1 MNERSVTLW
10 RMAEEPKELADQFLR
25 QRRNLIIGCLVILF
39 LETTVSP
46 PDKLSILGVEL
57 KITNSAYVIYWLWV
71 FTGYWLIRFFQYMPS
86 LALLRER
93 ASGEFMRSLRKALKR
108 QAEHLLREKRP
119 RTDNEL
125 HKRFLNVQHIYF
137 PARLGVAHITF
148 AVHAEGFRNVQ
159 TGKVDT
165 KDILDGHPGKSITG
179 LRAIGINV
187 IAACD
192 LCVRTPF
199 LTEYVVPVL
208 LFLVAL
214 GSSAHRL
221 F

>member
-1 MNERSVTLW
+1 MSDVT
-10 RMAEEPKELADQFLR
+10 KELADQFQR
-25 QRRNLIIGCLVILF
+25 QRRNLIVGCLVILF

-46 PDKLSILGVEL
+46 PDKVSILGVEL

-71 FTGYWLIRFFQYMPS
+71 FTSYWLIRFLQYMPS
-86 LALLRER
+86 VPLLRDR
-93 ASGEFMRSLRKALKR
+93 FSVEFKKSLRKLLKR
-108 QAEHLLREKRP
+108 YAEQLLHEKRP
-119 RTDNEL
+119 RTDGEL
-125 HKRFLNVQHIYF
+125 HERFLDIQHIYF
-137 PARLGVAHITF
+137 PGPLTVAYITF
-148 AVHAEGFRNVQ
+148 AITAESFRNVQ

-165 KDILDGHPGKSITG
+165 KDLGREGHPGKRIAG
-179 LRAIGINV
+179 FRAVGINA

-199 LTEYVVPVL
+199 LTEYLVPVL
-208 LFLVAL
+208 LFLAAV